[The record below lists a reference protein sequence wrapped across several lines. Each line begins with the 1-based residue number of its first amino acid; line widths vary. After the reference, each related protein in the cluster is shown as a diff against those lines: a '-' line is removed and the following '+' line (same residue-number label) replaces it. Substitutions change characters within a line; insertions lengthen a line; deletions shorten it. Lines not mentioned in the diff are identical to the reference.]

1 MRQDEVPQ
9 ENNSTLSGGRKAVYA
24 VGEDGHYGI
33 VTSTGSKVEE
43 TVTTQAINEL
53 LRQRDECRVRVEAG
67 LASPLEY
74 HMYDRRMDLV
84 TLAQSVGMFSWRV
97 RYHLK
102 PKVFPTLR
110 QKLLERYA
118 EALGLPMETLSSLP
132 PQQSSANE

>member
-9 ENNSTLSGGRKAVYA
+9 EDNRTLSGGRKAVYA

-33 VTSTGSKVEE
+33 VTSSGSKVEE

-53 LRQRDECRVRVEAG
+53 LRQRDECRARVEAG

-74 HMYDRRMDLV
+74 HMYDRRMDLL
-84 TLAQSVGMFSWRV
+84 TLAQSVGMFTWRV

-102 PKVFPTLR
+102 PKVFVTLR
-110 QKLLERYA
+110 RTLLLRYA
-118 EALGLPMETLSSLP
+118 EALGLTVESLGTLP
-132 PQQSSANE
+132 PEQHRTYE

>member
-1 MRQDEVPQ
+1 MRKDEVPQ

-24 VGEDGHYGI
+24 IGEDGHYGI
-33 VTSTGSKVEE
+33 VASTGSKVEE

-53 LRQRDECRVRVEAG
+53 LRQRDECRARVAAG

-84 TLAQSVGMFSWRV
+84 TLAQSVGMFTWRV

-102 PKVFPTLR
+102 PKVFPSLGD
-110 QKLLERYA
+110 KLLNRYA
-118 EALGLPMETLSSLP
+118 EALGLPINALGSLP
-132 PQQSSANE
+132 PDNGSANE

>member
-24 VGEDGHYGI
+24 IGEDGHYAI
-33 VTSTGSKVEE
+33 VASTGSKVEE

-53 LRQRDECRVRVEAG
+53 LRQRDECRARVEAG
-67 LASPLEY
+67 LTSPLEY

-84 TLAQSVGMFSWRV
+84 TLAQSVGMFAWRV

-102 PKVFPTLR
+102 PKVFPKLSH
-110 QKLLERYA
+110 KLLQRYA
-118 EALGLPMETLSSLP
+118 DALGLPIETLGSLP
-132 PQQSSANE
+132 PGSRNADE